1 MPLLTEAVKYAD
13 SLSAAVV
20 LGLRLFIDSEKEK
33 ESGNKDIELKV
44 SSNDREI
51 IKRLKGERIFKFSD
65 RTSEKRH
72 ITEIFLTKKKNYVLY
87 ERIFTDWSKIAEHAT
102 QLREDPSNWYIDF
115 PEDVIRK
122 MSVYESL
129 DQLKSQLPDN
139 IAQKIGSDVSTYK
152 SVEVLDI

>member
-1 MPLLTEAVKYAD
+1 MAEAAKYAD

-33 ESGNKDIELKV
+33 ESGNKAIELIV
-44 SSNDREI
+44 LSNGREI
-51 IKRLKGERIFKFSD
+51 IKRFKGERFFKFSD

-72 ITEIFLTKKKNYVLY
+72 ITEIFLTKKKKNYVLY
-87 ERIFTDWSKIAEHAT
+87 ERIFTDWSMIAEHAT

-129 DQLKSQLPDN
+129 DQLKSQLPNN
-139 IAQKIGSDVSTYK
+139 IAQKIGLDVSTYK

>member
-1 MPLLTEAVKYAD
+1 MTEAAKYAD
-13 SLSAAVV
+13 SLSADVV

-44 SSNDREI
+44 SSNGREI
-51 IKRLKGERIFKFSD
+51 IKRFEGKRIFKSSD
-65 RTSEKRH
+65 RASRKRH
-72 ITEIFLTKKKNYVLY
+72 ITEIFPTKKKSYVLY
-87 ERIFTDWSKIAEHAT
+87 ERIFTDWSMIAEHAT

-129 DQLKSQLPDN
+129 DQLKSQLSNN

>member
-1 MPLLTEAVKYAD
+1 MTEAAKYAE

-33 ESGNKDIELKV
+33 ESGNKDIELIV
-44 SSNDREI
+44 LSNGREI
-51 IKRLKGERIFKFSD
+51 IKRFEGKRIFKSND

-87 ERIFTDWSKIAEHAT
+87 ERIFTDWSMIAEHAT

-115 PEDVIRK
+115 PEDDIRK

-129 DQLKSQLPDN
+129 DQLKSQLPNN
-139 IAQKIGSDVSTYK
+139 IAQKIESDVSTYK

>member
-1 MPLLTEAVKYAD
+1 MTEAAKYAE

-33 ESGNKDIELKV
+33 ESGNKDIELIV
-44 SSNDREI
+44 LSNGREI
-51 IKRLKGERIFKFSD
+51 IKRFEGKRIFKSND

-72 ITEIFLTKKKNYVLY
+72 ITEIFLTKKKKYVLY
-87 ERIFTDWSKIAEHAT
+87 ERIFTDWSMIAEHAT

-115 PEDVIRK
+115 PEDDIRK

-129 DQLKSQLPDN
+129 DQLKSQLPNN
-139 IAQKIGSDVSTYK
+139 IAQKIESDVSTYK

>member
-1 MPLLTEAVKYAD
+1 MKYAE
-13 SLSAAVV
+13 SLSADVV

-33 ESGNKDIELKV
+33 ELGNKDIELKV
-44 SSNDREI
+44 SSNGREI
-51 IKRLKGERIFKFSD
+51 IKRFKGERIFKFSD

-72 ITEIFLTKKKNYVLY
+72 ITEIFPSKKKSYVLY
-87 ERIFTDWSKIAEHAT
+87 ERIFTDWSMIAEHSSH
-102 QLREDPSNWYIDF
+102 LSEDPSNWYIDF

-129 DQLKSQLPDN
+129 NQLKSQLPNN
-139 IAQKIGSDVSTYK
+139 IAQKIESDVSTYK

>member
-1 MPLLTEAVKYAD
+1 MKYAD

-33 ESGNKDIELKV
+33 ELGNKDIELIV
-44 SSNDREI
+44 LSNGREI
-51 IKRLKGERIFKFSD
+51 IKRFKGERIFKFSD
-65 RTSEKRH
+65 RASEKKH

-87 ERIFTDWSKIAEHAT
+87 ERIFTDWSMIAEHAT

-129 DQLKSQLPDN
+129 DQLKSQLPNN
-139 IAQKIGSDVSTYK
+139 IAQKIKSAMFTYK

>member
-1 MPLLTEAVKYAD
+1 MTEAAKYAE

-33 ESGNKDIELKV
+33 ESGNKDIELIV
-44 SSNDREI
+44 LSNGREI
-51 IKRLKGERIFKFSD
+51 IKRFEGKRIFKSND

-87 ERIFTDWSKIAEHAT
+87 ERIFTDWSMIAEHAT
-102 QLREDPSNWYIDF
+102 QLREDPSNWYKDF
-115 PEDVIRK
+115 PEDDIRK

-129 DQLKSQLPDN
+129 DQLKSQLPNN
-139 IAQKIGSDVSTYK
+139 IAQKIKSAMFTYK
-152 SVEVLDI
+152 SVGVLDI